1 MSITSQK
8 QRTFVRAEI
17 RREMALARSNA
28 LLSVDDLV
36 EQLGQEDKPENPNEV
51 DDDSSSSDEDF
62 DGPETDNMVEEDD
75 SSDYNV

>member
-1 MSITSQK
+1 MSITSQN

-62 DGPETDNMVEEDD
+62 DGPETDNIVEEDD

>member
-1 MSITSQK
+1 MSITSQN